1 MDWQADGTEDVN
13 DLNSSRCWNLVDY
26 RYLEGGLVMRRLKV
40 TVLALI
46 ALLFSPVVAHAFDIP
61 LLTWE
66 RGREQQVV
74 LGGGAYTQKWVVTLE
89 GNGVEAKTFSAS
101 EKNEAGYVVYSLFIP
116 NDLPTG
122 AYSIVTNGEGSPR
135 TVVAGINLIEA
146 QTKTVT
152 SSLFDL
158 TLIIAIF
165 IFLTGIVSTIRAR
178 KYTYIPLQST
188 QVLPRLTDPIFDE
201 EPNFWDRLE
210 ASPYRIRV
218 QSLIALRPSLLRF
231 LLIREGE
238 VAHRI
243 SKKLYGL
250 SPLVGLIAGAI
261 AAIEVGRND
270 GLAITPM
277 TIFIIVA
284 AIAIADAFAGVAATL
299 GFWAVQLATGN
310 ITSFRDFL
318 IAIAVGIAWVGP
330 SLFAALLRETINRDF
345 EPKSARGADP
355 IKFLGVLGSSV
366 VGGAVFYLGHALI
379 NSVIYTESQERSLTI
394 IHVAIVSAMLL
405 VRGFADGVVLERD
418 SDLPSRDESF
428 VISRVSSP
436 ITAFLV
442 FVMIFAFVYIWTS
455 AAGSAFFVAILFSL
469 PYLLIFVRFNRFSRL
484 NTSRIPRNILLESAL
499 ISAIAFV
506 IFKQISMKPLLLD
519 QRANLLLMLTA
530 VAPVIHSIY
539 SAIYSSNEDKFSFDE
554 NSETIRP

>member
-1 MDWQADGTEDVN
+1 
-13 DLNSSRCWNLVDY
+13 
-26 RYLEGGLVMRRLKV
+26 MRRLKV
-40 TVLALI
+40 IALALI
-46 ALLFSPVVAHAFDIP
+46 ALLLSPVAASAFDIP

-101 EKNEAGYVVYSLFIP
+101 AKNDAGYVVYSLFIP

-210 ASPYRIRV
+210 ESPYRIRV

-243 SKKLYGL
+243 SKNLYGL

-261 AAIEVGRND
+261 AAIEVGRNN
-270 GLAITPM
+270 GLAATPM

-299 GFWAVQLATGN
+299 GFWAIQLATGN

-355 IKFLGVLGSSV
+355 VKFLGVLGSSL

-405 VRGFADGVVLERD
+405 VRGFVDGVILERD
-418 SDLPSRDESF
+418 TDLPTRDESF
-428 VISRVSSP
+428 IISRLRSP
-436 ITAFLV
+436 ITAFFV
-442 FVMIFAFVYIWTS
+442 FVMIFAFVYLWTS

-469 PYLLIFVRFNRFSRL
+469 PYFLIFVRFNRISRL
-484 NTSRIPRNILLESAL
+484 NTSRVPRNILLESAV

>member
-1 MDWQADGTEDVN
+1 MDRQTDGAEDV
-13 DLNSSRCWNLVDY
+13 DDFDTCRSWYLVDH
-26 RYLEGGLVMRRLKV
+26 RYFEGGLIMRRFKV
-40 TVLALI
+40 IAVAII
-46 ALLFSPVVAHAFDIP
+46 ALLFSPVAASAFDIP

-74 LGGGAYTQKWVVTLE
+74 LGGGAYTQKWIVTLE

-101 EKNEAGYVVYSLFIP
+101 AKNEAGYVVYSLVIP
-116 NDLPTG
+116 EDFPTG

-146 QTKTVT
+146 QTRTVA
-152 SSLFDL
+152 SNLFDL

-165 IFLTGIVSTIRAR
+165 IFLTGIVSTIRVR
-178 KYTYIPLQST
+178 KYTFIPLRSA

-238 VAHRI
+238 LAHRI
-243 SKKLYGL
+243 SKNLYGI
-250 SPLVGLIAGAI
+250 SPLIGLIAGAI
-261 AAIEVGRND
+261 AAIEVGRNG
-270 GLAITPM
+270 GLAATPM

-284 AIAIADAFAGVAATL
+284 ALAISDAFAGVAATL
-299 GFWAVQLATGN
+299 GFWAIQLATGN

-345 EPKSARGADP
+345 QPKSSSGSDP
-355 IKFLGVLGSSV
+355 IKFLGVVGSSL

-379 NSVIYTESQERSLTI
+379 NSVIYTDSEVRSITW
-394 IHVAIVSAMLL
+394 IHLSIVVAMLL
-405 VRGFADGVVLERD
+405 ARGFADGVILERD
-418 SDLPSRDESF
+418 SDLPTRDESF
-428 VISRVSSP
+428 IIARVSSP
-436 ITAFLV
+436 ITAFFV
-442 FVMIFAFVYIWTS
+442 FSMIFAFVYIWTS

-469 PYLLIFVRFNRFSRL
+469 PYLLIFIRFNRISRL
-484 NTSRIPRNILLESAL
+484 ETSRIPRNILLESAL
-499 ISAIAFV
+499 ISGIAFI

-530 VAPVIHSIY
+530 VAPVIHAIY

>member
-1 MDWQADGTEDVN
+1 M
-13 DLNSSRCWNLVDY
+13 SRF
-26 RYLEGGLVMRRLKV
+26 KV
-40 TVLALI
+40 IALSLI
-46 ALLFSPVVAHAFDIP
+46 ALLLSPSAASAFDIP

-89 GNGVEAKTFSAS
+89 GNGIAARTFSAS
-101 EKNEAGYVVYSLFIP
+101 DKNEAGYVVYSLVIP
-116 NDLPTG
+116 ADLPTG

-146 QTKTVT
+146 QTRTVT
-152 SSLFDL
+152 SNLFDL

-178 KYTYIPLQST
+178 KYTFIPLQSA
-188 QVLPRLTDPIFDE
+188 QVLPRLTDPILDGDS
-201 EPNFWDRLE
+201 NFWDRLE
-210 ASPYRIRV
+210 AAPYRIRV

-243 SKKLYGL
+243 SKNLYGI

-261 AAIEVGRND
+261 AAIEVGRNG
-270 GLAITPM
+270 GLAATSM
-277 TIFIIVA
+277 TIFIIVVA
-284 AIAIADAFAGVAATL
+284 LAIADAFAGFTATL

-318 IAIAVGIAWVGP
+318 IAIAVGLAWVGP

-345 EPKSARGADP
+345 EPKSGRGSDP
-355 IKFLGVLGSSV
+355 IKFLGVVGSSL

-379 NSVIYTESQERSLTI
+379 NSVIYTDSQLRSLTLV
-394 IHVAIVSAMLL
+394 HVLIVSTMLL
-405 VRGFADGVVLERD
+405 VRGFAEGLIFERD
-418 SDLPSRDESF
+418 TELPTRDESF
-428 VISRVSSP
+428 VIARVSSP
-436 ITAFLV
+436 ITAFVIFSL
-442 FVMIFAFVYIWTS
+442 IFAFVYIWRED
-455 AAGSAFFVAILFSL
+455 AASAFFVAVLFSL
-469 PYLLIFVRFNRFSRL
+469 PYFLIFIRFDRTSRL
-484 NTSRIPRNILLESAL
+484 KTARIPRNILLESAL
-499 ISAIAFV
+499 ISAIAFI
-506 IFKQISMKPLLLD
+506 IFKQISMEPLLLD

-530 VAPVIHSIY
+530 VAPVIHAIY
-539 SAIYSSNEDKFSFDE
+539 SAIYSSNEEKFSFDE
-554 NSETIRP
+554 NSERIRP

>member
-1 MDWQADGTEDVN
+1 MI
-13 DLNSSRCWNLVDY
+13 
-26 RYLEGGLVMRRLKV
+26 RRLR
-40 TVLALI
+40 LIAIALI
-46 ALLFSPVVAHAFDIP
+46 ALVLAPVSAQAFDIP

-101 EKNEAGYVVYSLFIP
+101 EKNDAGYVVYSLFIP
-116 NDLPTG
+116 SDLPTG

-135 TVVAGINLIEA
+135 TVVAGINLIEE
-146 QTKTVT
+146 QSNTVT

-178 KYTYIPLQST
+178 KYTFIPLRST

-210 ASPYRIRV
+210 AAPYRLRV
-218 QSLIALRPSLLRF
+218 QALISLRPSLLRF

-243 SKKLYGL
+243 SKKIYGI
-250 SPLVGLIAGAI
+250 SPLVGLVAGAI
-261 AAIEVGRND
+261 AAIEVGRNE
-270 GLAITPM
+270 GLTSTPM
-277 TIFIIVA
+277 TIFIAIA

-299 GFWAVQLATGN
+299 GFWAIQLATGN
-310 ITSFRDFL
+310 VTSFRDFL

-330 SLFAALLRETINRDF
+330 SLFAALLRESINRDF
-345 EPKSARGADP
+345 VSQSKFGTDP
-355 IKFLGVLGSSV
+355 IKVLGVIGSSL
-366 VGGAVFYLGHALI
+366 VGGTVFYFGHALI
-379 NSVIYTESQERSLTI
+379 NSVIYTENETRSLTGLHILI
-394 IHVAIVSAMLL
+394 ISVMLM
-405 VRGFADGVVLERD
+405 VRGFADGVILERE
-418 SDLPSRDESF
+418 SELPTRDESF

-436 ITAFLV
+436 ITAFAVIAL
-442 FVMIFAFVYIWTS
+442 IFSFVYIWT
-455 AAGSAFFVAILFSL
+455 AAASTAIFVAILFSL
-469 PYLLIFVRFNRFSRL
+469 PYFLIFVRFNRISFLKTSRL
-484 NTSRIPRNILLESAL
+484 PRNILLESAL
-499 ISAIAFV
+499 ISGIAFIV
-506 IFKQISMKPLLLD
+506 FKQISMKPLLID

-530 VAPVIHSIY
+530 VAPIIHSIY